1 MEPMEKD
8 KFEKFELSKIWN
20 LVRKVIW
27 YLFKAVVLDCIQHF
41 KRLHKMMEFDK
52 EANDIAKEMIDE
64 FQKDYMKSG
73 WELISGTSKVI
84 ILVSFIG
91 VLLFV
96 NPENP
101 FYGTVIY
108 CTPIMFAFWVFV
120 DKAIDSNDFIRNFSF
135 FIMLTNLLY
144 WNKLYILQLSSIINS
159 Q

>member
-8 KFEKFELSKIWN
+8 KFEKFEQSKIWN
-20 LVRKVIW
+20 LVRKAIW
-27 YLFKAVVLDCIQHF
+27 HLFKAVVLDCIQHF

-52 EANDIAKEMIDE
+52 EANEIAKEMIDE

-144 WNKLYILQLSSIINS
+144 WNKLYILQLSNIINS
-159 Q
+159 